1 MFISNLYNLVWF
13 YTFSNLVWFGY
24 TNFFSN
30 LVFIYFKIVKKLSN
44 KKNHIFTI
52 LVFFFCVF
60 STPVCF
66 ICLYKSFFSSK
77 L

>member
-44 KKNHIFTI
+44 KKRSYFYYFG
-52 LVFFFCVF
+52 LFLFLSFFP
-60 STPVCF
+60 TPVCF
-66 ICLYKSFFSSK
+66 ICFV
-77 L
+77 